1 MVSGHAPDR
10 RPSPLSDR
18 HRPDPS
24 PLGPRPAQR
33 PQDPPAPWPARTASL
48 AAAALALSC
57 FLPLGSKYLAY
68 LSCGAVAV
76 LALQRAGGLTSLR
89 QQPGV
94 PATLALCALMAVSL
108 LWTPAPLP
116 FAVAQ
121 LGVFALV
128 LLAAAIARAC
138 PAEFAHRVLRCFGVI
153 AAAVG
158 TLSVIDHLATLPASL
173 WLASS
178 IQADGNQ
185 RIVTSLLLALGAA
198 ISGVQALASSTRW
211 QRLLWSSAVLL
222 ALLGLASQDR
232 RTGMVAVPV
241 LLAVLLLARQRSLW
255 RSVAGL
261 LGVAVLTVAAWQ
273 ASPSVRARFDEGLR
287 EVQAYQSVD
296 ATKTSWGMR
305 LRLTEHTVAMVR
317 EAPWLGHGV
326 GSWRA
331 VFVQRV
337 EPGLLIS
344 LNTTPHN
351 EHLLMTAQLGLA
363 GLALWLW
370 LLAAQLLHAW
380 RSGPPGYIAL
390 LVWTAVAWAGLFNV
404 VLRDTRFALPLLL
417 LAGFAGALARGPSMR
432 LQGQPVQAFVQK

>member
-1 MVSGHAPDR
+1 MVSEHASR
-10 RPSPLSDR
+10 RPR
-18 HRPDPS
+18 DPQ
-24 PLGPRPAQR
+24 PPPAQ
-33 PQDPPAPWPARTASL
+33 AHAARL

-68 LSCGAVAV
+68 LGCGAVAL
-76 LALQRAGGLTSLR
+76 LALQRAGRLLSLR

-108 LWTPAPLP
+108 LWTPAPMP

-128 LLAAAIARAC
+128 LLAAAIALAC
-138 PAEFAHRVLRCFGVI
+138 PPDFAQRVLSSFGVV
-153 AAAVG
+153 AAGVG
-158 TLSVIDHLATLPASL
+158 ALSVIDRLAPLPASL
-173 WLASS
+173 WLSSS

-198 ISGVQALASSTRW
+198 ISLVQALAPAPRW
-211 QRLLWSSAVLL
+211 QRWLWTAAVAL

-241 LLAVLLLARQRSLW
+241 LLAVLLVARQRSLW
-255 RSVAGL
+255 RSIVWL

-287 EVQAYQSVD
+287 EVQAYQSID

-305 LRLTEHTVAMVR
+305 LRLTEHTLAMVR
-317 EAPWLGHGV
+317 EAPWLGHGM
-326 GSWRA
+326 GSWRT

-344 LNTTPHN
+344 TNTTPHN
-351 EHLLMTAQLGLA
+351 EYLLMTAQLGLA

-370 LLAAQLLHAW
+370 LLAAHLRHAW
-380 RSGPPGYIAL
+380 RSGPAGFAAL

-404 VLRDTRFALPLLL
+404 VLRDAKFALPLLL
-417 LAGFAGALARGPSMR
+417 LAGFAGALARPAPA
-432 LQGQPVQAFVQK
+432 Q

>member
-1 MVSGHAPDR
+1 MVSAQAPDR
-10 RPSPLSDR
+10 APDR
-18 HRPDPS
+18 MPDQPT
-24 PLGPRPAQR
+24 
-33 PQDPPAPWPARTASL
+33 PWPARLAGL
-48 AAAALALSC
+48 AAAALALAC
-57 FLPLGSKYLAY
+57 FMPLGSKYLAY
-68 LSCGAVAV
+68 LASGAFTL
-76 LALQRAGGLTSLR
+76 LALRRAGRLHALR
-89 QQPGV
+89 QAPGV
-94 PATLALCALMAVSL
+94 PATLALCALMATSL

-116 FAVAQ
+116 FALAQ

-138 PAEFAHRVLRCFGVI
+138 PPDFAQRVLCSFGVI

-158 TLSVIDHLATLPASL
+158 ALSVIDHLATLPASL
-173 WLASS
+173 WLTSS

-198 ISGVQALASSTRW
+198 ISGVQALAATTRRP
-211 QRLLWSSAVLL
+211 RLLWAAAVLL

-255 RSVAGL
+255 RSVAAL
-261 LGVAVLTVAAWQ
+261 LGVVVLTLAAWQ

-287 EVQAYQSVD
+287 EVQAYQSID

-305 LRLTEHTVAMVR
+305 LRLTEHTLAMVR
-317 EAPWLGHGV
+317 EAPWLGHGM
-326 GSWRA
+326 GSWRT

-344 LNTTPHN
+344 TNTTPHN
-351 EHLLMTAQLGLA
+351 EYLLMTAQLGLA

-370 LLAAQLLHAW
+370 LLAAHLRHAW
-380 RSGPPGYIAL
+380 RSGPAGFAAL
-390 LVWTAVAWAGLFNV
+390 LAWTAVAWAGLFNV
-404 VLRDTRFALPLLL
+404 VLRDAKFALPLLL
-417 LAGFAGALARGPSMR
+417 LAGFAGALARPAPA
-432 LQGQPVQAFVQK
+432 Q